1 MFQPSW
7 KKKKEK
13 KGLHDYN
20 DNQWILLNNIWRL
33 SVIVIDWRHYMLILL
48 YMLLEMNCDVVNV
61 HKIGYDMT
69 FTEKNLVLAFM
80 HELRKRNTLMT

>member
-1 MFQPSW
+1 
-7 KKKKEK
+7 
-13 KGLHDYN
+13 
-20 DNQWILLNNIWRL
+20 
-33 SVIVIDWRHYMLILL
+33 MLILL

-69 FTEKNLVLAFM
+69 FTKKNLVLAFM